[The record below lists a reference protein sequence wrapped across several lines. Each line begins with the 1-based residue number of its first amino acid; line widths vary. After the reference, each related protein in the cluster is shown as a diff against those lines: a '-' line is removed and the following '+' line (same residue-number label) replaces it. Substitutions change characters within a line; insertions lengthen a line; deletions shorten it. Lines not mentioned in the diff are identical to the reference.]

1 MENFTD
7 KNGIQIKVGHEL
19 DVPLDVFSTG
29 IVTLNDNNELS
40 IELRYEGKKVPLKHI
55 KHLEVMIPEK
65 VY

>member
-1 MENFTD
+1 MKNFTD
-7 KNGIQIKVGHEL
+7 KNGIEIKLGHEL
-19 DVPLDVFSTG
+19 NVPLDVFSTG
-29 IVTLNDNNELS
+29 IVMLNENDELS